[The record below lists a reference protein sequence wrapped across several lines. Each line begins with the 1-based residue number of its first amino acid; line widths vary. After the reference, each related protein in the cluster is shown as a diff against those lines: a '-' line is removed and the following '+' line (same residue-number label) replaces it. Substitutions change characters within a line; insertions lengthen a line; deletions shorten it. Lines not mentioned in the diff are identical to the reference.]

1 VKELD
6 ELEEKHM
13 KMILTA
19 VAFLL
24 LLTCAAVAQEIPRPK
39 AKSAP
44 RAPAVE
50 ARVRRVWED
59 FKNKNKASLG
69 AALADDFR
77 EMEEGGS
84 GFGDK
89 KAEIA
94 MVDEFELT
102 SYVLRDFAVK
112 SLGPN
117 SALVTY
123 SAHYEGKSGGQ
134 VAKSDSIFGEVW
146 VHQGN
151 DWKALYIQETAVK

>member
-1 VKELD
+1 VKIILNTFA
-6 ELEEKHM
+6 
-13 KMILTA
+13 IFFFLTA
-19 VAFLL
+19 G
-24 LLTCAAVAQEIPRPK
+24 AAAQQTQHTA

-44 RAPAVE
+44 SAPAVE
-50 ARVRRVWED
+50 MKVRRVWED

-102 SYVLRDFAVK
+102 SYVLRDFVVK

-117 SALVTY
+117 SVLVTY
-123 SAHYEGKSGGQ
+123 SAHYEGKTDGQ
-134 VAKSDSIFGEVW
+134 MAKSDSIFGEVW
-146 VHQGN
+146 VHEGN
-151 DWKALYIQETAVK
+151 GWKVLYIQETAVK